1 VLWGR
6 GLLKRFLRLL
16 NIFLGSLADAIP
28 GVHPVKELKELLEE
42 LLQDEPEP
50 DDDFIRILGG
60 EPL

>member
-1 VLWGR
+1 
-6 GLLKRFLRLL
+6 
-16 NIFLGSLADAIP
+16 
-28 GVHPVKELKELLEE
+28 VKELKELLEE